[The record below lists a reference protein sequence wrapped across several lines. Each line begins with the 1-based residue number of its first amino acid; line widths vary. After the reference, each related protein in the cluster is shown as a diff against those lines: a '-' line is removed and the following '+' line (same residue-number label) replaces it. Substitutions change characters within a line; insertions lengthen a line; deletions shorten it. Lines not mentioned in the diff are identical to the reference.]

1 MKKIF
6 LSLTVLSVCASLSA
20 GVSFL
25 GYLYPSGGQ
34 RGTTVKVIAG
44 GQRIGGRVTLL
55 TETPGIKIKSV
66 MVIPY
71 MGYFQPPQRK
81 WLTQF
86 MKNLYNGKQERPPI
100 PENPEGYTWRKHK
113 WLDEPE
119 KLPLLERSLVAHSLF
134 VRANPLQAAP
144 SIASRL
150 LIELEIAPNAPV
162 GPAKIRLVSGRNI
175 SNEKLFFIDDAPQI
189 TEPPYYPDFAKKPAA
204 APAKKFPAVLN
215 GQIMPG
221 ETDVFPVYLQKGK
234 QYSFA
239 MCATELSPYLGDC
252 VPGHFQGILTLR
264 NKHGKEVAFAD
275 DEYHH
280 PDPVLRFKAPETGLY
295 TLHVSDSIKRGRA
308 DFVYRITIKEKN
320 VPYRPYKN
328 QSGYQK
334 RKMVFKSGDIP
345 AVIPAELWEKG
356 LDILGEIRN
365 SKGDTYSIEAKKG
378 DHLIF
383 ETFAARLDSP
393 LDTVLVLRDKKGKL
407 IAENDDTAQ
416 ELDLDL
422 CRRQTDSRLD
432 VTFPADGVYSLSL
445 RSRNTPGKKD
455 HHYTLQICKPEPS
468 VLAVSGTT
476 VLDLNRF
483 AVGRMRFY
491 IQRNN
496 GFKGDVYITSPQ
508 LRPVGKNLIPA
519 GKNNALLSFVLA
531 NPPRKNQIIPLSFF
545 AEYKVNGKKHSV
557 KVIPAEETM
566 QAFAYTHLLA
576 ADRFYCYTIQP
587 PKKPVRKSAGKGKQT
602 QSPKRPAVRK

>member
-189 TEPPYYPDFAKKPAA
+189 TEPPYYPDFAKKTV
-204 APAKKFPAVLN
+204 AKLLAQEADL
-215 GQIMPG
+215 
-221 ETDVFPVYLQKGK
+221 
-234 QYSFA
+234 
-239 MCATELSPYLGDC
+239 
-252 VPGHFQGILTLR
+252 GILVCGSGIGISIAANRHKGIRAALLYDDY
-264 NKHGKEVAFAD
+264 VAKVAREHNNANVLCFGGRTMSTED
-275 DEYHH
+275 
-280 PDPVLRFKAPETGLY
+280 VLRRIGIFLKAEYEG
-295 TLHVSDSIKRGRA
+295 GRH
-308 DFVYRITIKEKN
+308 DR
-320 VPYRPYKN
+320 RLC
-328 QSGYQK
+328 
-334 RKMVFKSGDIP
+334 KM
-345 AVIPAELWEKG
+345 
-356 LDILGEIRN
+356 
-365 SKGDTYSIEAKKG
+365 
-378 DHLIF
+378 
-383 ETFAARLDSP
+383 
-393 LDTVLVLRDKKGKL
+393 
-407 IAENDDTAQ
+407 
-416 ELDLDL
+416 DLD
-422 CRRQTDSRLD
+422 
-432 VTFPADGVYSLSL
+432 
-445 RSRNTPGKKD
+445 
-455 HHYTLQICKPEPS
+455 
-468 VLAVSGTT
+468 
-476 VLDLNRF
+476 
-483 AVGRMRFY
+483 
-491 IQRNN
+491 
-496 GFKGDVYITSPQ
+496 
-508 LRPVGKNLIPA
+508 
-519 GKNNALLSFVLA
+519 
-531 NPPRKNQIIPLSFF
+531 
-545 AEYKVNGKKHSV
+545 
-557 KVIPAEETM
+557 
-566 QAFAYTHLLA
+566 
-576 ADRFYCYTIQP
+576 
-587 PKKPVRKSAGKGKQT
+587 
-602 QSPKRPAVRK
+602 